1 VPIKIKL
8 LQSILARQDGR
19 EVTLYLSVLKHQ
31 IKMFQA
37 TLPSGR
43 TVAPALVVVDM
54 QNGFVAKG
62 GSYDKL
68 GMNTSNYR
76 EIIPKL
82 KDLIEFC
89 RSMEIPIFYTEA
101 VKEASGIDVLTRI
114 HNFLPKSRQ
123 ERLKFP
129 ICIRGTWDGV
139 TIDELKPKEDD
150 PVVIKRRDSAFQD
163 TEFRVWLQSLGVN
176 LLVFTGIDTSICVET
191 SLRDGFNIGYDVGI
205 ISDATA
211 SGHNDHYKTT
221 LERVRDYYGLV
232 MSTERFKKAIN
243 NLDKIRKGEVDLR
256 TWENE
261 KLDDFLKEFDLLDPR
276 TFSLSKEETPIARQ
290 AEI

>member
-1 VPIKIKL
+1 
-8 LQSILARQDGR
+8 
-19 EVTLYLSVLKHQ
+19 
-31 IKMFQA
+31 MFQV

-43 TVAPALVVVDM
+43 KIVPALIVEDM
-54 QNGFVAKG
+54 QNGFVSEG
-62 GSYDKL
+62 GSYDRL
-68 GMNTSNYR
+68 GMNNSNYR

-101 VKEASGIDVLTRI
+101 VKEATGIDALTKI

-139 TIDELKPKEDD
+139 TIDELKPKENDH
-150 PVVIKRRDSAFQD
+150 VVIKRRDSAFQD
-163 TEFRVWLQSLGVN
+163 TELRVWLQSEGIN

-191 SLRDGFNIGYDVGI
+191 SLRDGFNIGYDVAL

-211 SGHNDHYKTT
+211 SGNKEHYKTT

-232 MSTERFKKAIN
+232 MNVERFKEMIN
-243 NLDKIRKGEVDLR
+243 RLDNVRKGEIDLR
-256 TWENE
+256 HVPEEALTAFFE
-261 KLDDFLKEFDLLDPR
+261 EFNLLDPR
-276 TFSLSKEETPIARQ
+276 TFTLTS
-290 AEI
+290 